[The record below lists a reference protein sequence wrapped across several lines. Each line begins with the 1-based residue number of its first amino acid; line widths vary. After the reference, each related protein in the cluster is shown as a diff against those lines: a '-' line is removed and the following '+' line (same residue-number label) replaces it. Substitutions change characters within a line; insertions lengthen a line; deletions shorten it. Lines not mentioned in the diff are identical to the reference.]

1 MSSKAKYR
9 LYQVIYADIAVI
21 TKGDDMKENVNFYR
35 FEDAFR
41 KMDRNNNFTY
51 EGKQALFDYL
61 EELEEGTGEEIELDI
76 IAICCDYTE
85 YESIEELKKEYDDI
99 EDMDDLRDR
108 TFVIEFDEGLIIQQ
122 F

>member
-1 MSSKAKYR
+1 
-9 LYQVIYADIAVI
+9 
-21 TKGDDMKENVNFYR
+21 MKENVNFYR

-41 KMDRNNNFTY
+41 KMDRNNNFSY
-51 EGKQALFDYL
+51 AGKQALFDYL
-61 EELEEGTGEEIELDI
+61 ERLEEDTGKEEELDI
-76 IAICCDYTE
+76 IDLCCRYTE

-108 TFVIEFDEGLIIQQ
+108 TFVIEFDGGLIIEQ

>member
-1 MSSKAKYR
+1 
-9 LYQVIYADIAVI
+9 
-21 TKGDDMKENVNFYR
+21 MKENVNFSR
-35 FEDAFR
+35 FCDRFKA
-41 KMDRNNNFTY
+41 MDRDNNFSY

-61 EELEEGTGEEIELDI
+61 ERLEEDTGEEEELDI
-76 IAICCDYTE
+76 IDLCCKYTE

-108 TFVIEFDEGLIIQQ
+108 TFVIEFDGGLIIQQ